1 MRYELTGGEGVI
13 MFHVNILNKEGGSLA
28 VYIAWR
34 GETEFI
40 EILIFPTYF
49 SLPPLFINND
59 QSL

>member
-1 MRYELTGGEGVI
+1 